1 MFQATN
7 NGSSERIGKQVASKT
22 QNLDPKARK
31 ELARKQHSQTGRDF
45 MNRSALGMVGSSS
58 DTGRIQIARS
68 PDRAKAH
75 TNLSVYSSDRNN
87 QSALT
92 NNFMQSKNPYQQQ

>member
-1 MFQATN
+1 
-7 NGSSERIGKQVASKT
+7 
-22 QNLDPKARK
+22 
-31 ELARKQHSQTGRDF
+31 

-92 NNFMQSKNPYQQQ
+92 NNFMQSKNPYQQQQAKKKDSVLAQFKTQSLAHNNSQQAMTSGNRKKMGQYQ